1 MAFKD
6 KLKDAKEKAA
16 GLGEKAAGMGGL
28 AAGKL
33 NELLEDYRAAVETLE
48 TLGFEVTRFRVSM
61 GVLPEINTSVR
72 GSLKGVKED
81 EIRELVAKNEEKK
94 ILVAMLNALLAAK
107 DFQARANLVEFGQV
121 ALNVKL
127 GIPPNI
133 SFELEPE

>member
-81 EIRELVAKNEEKK
+81 EIRELVAKNEGKK
-94 ILVAMLNALLAAK
+94 ILDPDAIERLRVELLRAAEVREG
-107 DFQARANLVEFGQV
+107 DGAG
-121 ALNVKL
+121 
-127 GIPPNI
+127 
-133 SFELEPE
+133 